1 MSYTKEYLEIGNG
14 YYIIDLE
21 SLSTFVGLTIETTKE
36 GEEDK
41 TYEKQIDVSRYEM
54 VKFMLEIIFA
64 ENEEIDN
71 KMGMAGLHSSST
83 SFKLAFNSLLHHN
96 ILKEVE

>member
-1 MSYTKEYLEIGNG
+1 MPYEKEYLEIGGG

-21 SLSTFVGLTIETTKE
+21 GLSRFVGLTIETTKE
-36 GEEDK
+36 GEDDK
-41 TYEKQIDVSRYEM
+41 TYEKQIDVSRYEL
-54 VKFMLEIIFA
+54 VKFMIEIIFA

-71 KMGMAGLHSSST
+71 KLGMAGLHSLST
-83 SFKLAFNSLLHHN
+83 PFKLAFNSLLHHN